1 MRFASICYKITNM
14 KIPFF
19 STLQN
24 IQDGAMPFLIFI
36 IVVLSVGLI
45 SLVITIL
52 VTKKKEIEYSEYLKR
67 KFNINRTFI
76 IDFKSQ
82 SVEYFSFRNLKDI
95 IKISY
100 TDFLKMLEDKEQNKF
115 NNWLLDMYQQNEI
128 LTPDKLTFITDIKMQ
143 DQIKSYC
150 SRILFNVNVID
161 KAKGMIYLDSVLL
174 NNLPSEY
181 NRIKKGI
188 FKKDTFLVSEIARFY
203 AHGLFQKGSIYIIDF
218 YRKANTNPRINEYEY
233 RYIVLNAIYQKK
245 NALSF
250 YVLLNDDNPLEMT
263 VLNTKWQNDFQINR
277 EMKSMVRSINEILEV
292 HGFKTFYEFS
302 IVGSKTSELDS
313 DFIKAHET
321 LKNVSHLMR
330 DDGKDFLLYKNDNR
344 ENRNVEESYKAEVNK
359 IIRMQLINL
368 GFSPLVK
375 IANKRVLTLGYIA
388 KVRPK
393 GSIFETIDEVKK
405 YALKYNLDKEL
416 FSMITRKMIPTF
428 NNEKDNNNLRLFI
441 PIKIHEIQYV
451 LRSLPH
457 MNLATNTKIAVII
470 QNNDFVDSETNVTLI
485 NNIKTLQSR
494 DYEVYVTINNGDY
507 NLRSATYSLFDGFM
521 INTKPQGGTKGENRE
536 FLVTRAMLDKLV
548 KFKTPIVSVNSTS
561 WNEVELLVKSGVYLF
576 SSEVI
581 AETSPMLM
589 PVDKRVVKKLLN
601 MYKK

>member
-1 MRFASICYKITNM
+1 M

-150 SRILFNVNVID
+150 SRILFNVKVID

-589 PVDKRVVKKLLN
+589 PVDKRVMKKLLN

>member
-1 MRFASICYKITNM
+1 M
-14 KIPFF
+14 KTPFF

-36 IVVLSVGLI
+36 IVIISIGIIFLI
-45 SLVITIL
+45 ITIL

-100 TDFLKMLEDKEQNKF
+100 TDFLKMMEDKEQNKF
-115 NNWLLDMYQQNEI
+115 NNWLLDLYQQNEI

-143 DQIKSYC
+143 DLIKSYC
-150 SRILFNVNVID
+150 SRILFNVKVID

-181 NRIKKGI
+181 NRLKKGI
-188 FKKDTFLVSEIARFY
+188 FKKDTFLISEIARFY

-250 YVLLNDDNPLEMT
+250 YVLLSDENPLEIT
-263 VLNTKWQNDFQINR
+263 ILNTKMLNDFQINR

-302 IVGSKTSELDS
+302 IVGSKTSELDN

-321 LKNVSHLMR
+321 LRNVSRLMR
-330 DDGKDFLLYKNDNR
+330 DDGKEFLLYKNDNR
-344 ENRNVEESYKAEVNK
+344 ESRNVEESYKAEVNK
-359 IIRMQLINL
+359 IIKMQLINL

-388 KVRPK
+388 KVKPK
-393 GSIFETIDEVKK
+393 GSIFENIDEVKK

-451 LRSLPH
+451 IRSLPH
-457 MNLATNTKIAVII
+457 MNLATNTKIGII
-470 QNNDFVDSETNVTLI
+470 LQNNDFVDSETNATLI

-494 DYEVYVTINNGDY
+494 DYEVFVTINNGDY

-521 INTKPQGGTKGENRE
+521 INTKPTNGSKGESRE

-548 KFKTPIVSVNSTS
+548 KFKTPIVSINSTS

-581 AETSPMLM
+581 AETSPMLI

>member
-1 MRFASICYKITNM
+1 M

>member
-1 MRFASICYKITNM
+1 M

-150 SRILFNVNVID
+150 SRILFNVKVID

-344 ENRNVEESYKAEVNK
+344 ENRNVEESYKAEVTK

-388 KVRPK
+388 KVKPK